1 VQLVVCPICGV
12 GISVAHDFVGKL
24 TCPACKAEITVSRP
38 QRKFPSL
45 IEVKA
50 RKPKKKPKREEG

>member
-12 GISVAHDFVGKL
+12 GISVAHDLVGKL

-38 QRKFPSL
+38 KRKFPS
-45 IEVKA
+45 IIKVKA
-50 RKPKKKPKREEG
+50 EKPEEEGG